1 METSVKTVRVH
12 TERTFAIARS
22 SADTFERVIFEMSE
36 DGVTGRGEA
45 APTSYYGQDAQ
56 GVVTAL
62 ESVEVW
68 DPWDMRAASRTTERC
83 HLPRSR
89 PSTTPCTTSRPGG
102 SVPVYRLLG
111 LARPVPVSAY
121 TRHSRQ
127 GVDRRPRAEAEQAP
141 DTEGKGRR
149 VERHRDAQGRE
160 GVIGGRTLGRRQR
173 GLLPRRGRRGRR
185 GLRR

>member
-1 METSVKTVRVH
+1 MH

-36 DGVTGRGEA
+36 DGVTGRRSGAHKLLRPGRTGGGDGSRERRGLGPLDIEGSPRA
-45 APTSYYGQDAQ
+45 HGAMPPSAL
-56 GVVTAL
+56 TAL
-62 ESVEVW
+62 
-68 DPWDMRAASRTTERC
+68 DNAMHDLAARR
-83 HLPRSR
+83 L
-89 PSTTPCTTSRPGG
+89 G
-102 SVPVYRLLG
+102 VPVYRLLG

-127 GVDRRPRAEAEQAP
+127 GDDRRPRAEAEQAP

-160 GVIGGRTLGRRQR
+160 GVIGGRTLVDANEAFSPKR
-173 GLLPRRGRRGRR
+173 P
-185 GLRR
+185 